1 MDVDRPKGVAYR
13 KGNQQWQD
21 TEDRHVS
28 SQDEKGQIFS
38 LRALLGRLTPSAS
51 LTDLQVLNQVAE
63 DLESQS
69 MAHN

>member
-28 SQDEKGQIFS
+28 SQDGKGQIFS
-38 LRALLGRLTPSAS
+38 
-51 LTDLQVLNQVAE
+51 
-63 DLESQS
+63 
-69 MAHN
+69 